1 MAEERQLRITKAIIL
16 AYLNI
21 SNFFLMLDIMT
32 AIQQEFSLQASVVYG
47 EIPYPYLSIFPVQ
60 ASILG
65 IQSFLIYLTLNFF
78 KTRIINLPLFM
89 NISNITTR
97 SRK

>member
-1 MAEERQLRITKAIIL
+1 MTEERQLRITKAVIL

-32 AIQQEFSLQASVVYG
+32 AIEQEFSSQASVVYG
-47 EIPYPYLSIFPVQ
+47 EIPYPYLSTFPVQ
-60 ASILG
+60 ASVLG
-65 IQSFLIYLTLNFF
+65 IQSFLIYLTLSFF

-89 NISNITTR
+89 SMSNITTR